1 MIVPIKIINLQL
13 KVSIIYSPL
22 KLYQNTYQ
30 RKTTLTTK
38 DIILLLFRKQGIAK
52 KKKSIKY
59 KNETKKSA
67 IKNE

>member
-1 MIVPIKIINLQL
+1 MNWHSMMDKLNLHL
-13 KVSIIYSPL
+13 IT
-22 KLYQNTYQ
+22 QNTYQ

-52 KKKSIKY
+52 KKRLCKKQLNT
-59 KNETKKSA
+59 KMKQKKSA

>member
-1 MIVPIKIINLQL
+1 MNWHSMMDRLNVHLIT
-13 KVSIIYSPL
+13 
-22 KLYQNTYQ
+22 QNTYQ

-52 KKKSIKY
+52 KKEKKTVQKAIKY
-59 KNETKKSA
+59 KNETKKSV

>member
-1 MIVPIKIINLQL
+1 MNWHSMMDRLNLHL
-13 KVSIIYSPL
+13 IT
-22 KLYQNTYQ
+22 QNTYQ
-30 RKTTLTTK
+30 RKTTLTK

-52 KKKSIKY
+52 KKEKKTVQKAIKY